1 MANKKV
7 HLICN
12 AHIDPVWQW
21 EWQEGISAAISTF
34 QSAVDLSKEYDYIF
48 CHNEVTLYKYIEEY
62 APKLFNE
69 IRELIKEG
77 KWCVMGGWYLQPDCT
92 MPSGESFVR
101 QILHG
106 LDYFKSKF
114 NVFPKV
120 AINFDAFGHTVG
132 LVQIVAKCGQTGYM
146 AMRPKE
152 AQLSLKENQFVWEGL
167 DGSLIKFNRTTEY
180 NNLLGES
187 AEKIKSDIS
196 RQEEN
201 VISSLWGVGN
211 HGGGPSRKDLQD
223 IEQLIGKAAENGV
236 EIVHSTPERFF
247 EEIAPES
254 VIKKSLYSVMPGCY
268 ISMSKLKRAHIKL
281 ENQLYFTEKICSVA
295 SMRKLMD
302 YPSEKLNA
310 VTEDLLNIEFHD
322 ILAGTVIQ
330 SGEENAFNILQHGLC
345 EADRLKTKAF
355 FALLSEEA
363 RAENGEYPVF
373 VFNPNPYELND
384 NIECEFVLQNQ
395 NWSETEESEISVY
408 DANGSKLLSQVIKEE
423 SNVNL
428 DWRKRIIFNATL
440 APLALNRFS
449 VKIDFSPKEIKPN
462 CDLFLYEDKF
472 KKVEIDPLT
481 GLLKN
486 FSVDGKEYLHDG
498 FLPVMFDDNADPWA
512 MGEDQL
518 DRLGTNPEP
527 FLHCS
532 KPGGVFENLKSAEMV
547 EDGPI
552 LRAVETFFELYNS
565 KVRIEY
571 RIYKNKPFIDV
582 NVDVFWQDIDKL
594 LRLEIPVNID
604 GKYIGQTAFGT
615 DELFM
620 NGKENVSQRFVAVKN
635 GQQCLAIINDC
646 LYASKYENGKI
657 YLSLIRG
664 AAYCTHP
671 IPDRE
676 LVPENRFIKR
686 IDQCEHHYSFRIA
699 AVKENELDRMAM
711 EFNQKPFAQNV
722 FPVPSEIA
730 LENCKC
736 EKDFIKIENSNI
748 TLNAL
753 KKSIDNKKY
762 IIRLLNN
769 QMNSDKAILKVGE
782 KSIRLSFGRY
792 EVKTVIYDNNNLYES
807 NVLEI

>member
-1 MANKKV
+1 MVNKKV

-34 QSAVDLSKEYDYIF
+34 QSAVDLLKEYDYIF

-62 APKLFNE
+62 APLLFNE
-69 IRELIKEG
+69 IGELIREG
-77 KWCVMGGWYLQPDCT
+77 KWCIMGGWYLQPDCT

-106 LDYFKSKF
+106 MDYFKSKF
-114 NVFPKV
+114 GVVPKV

-152 AQLSLKENQFVWEGL
+152 AQLSLKDNQFIWEGF
-167 DGSLIKFNRTTEY
+167 DGSHIKFNRTTEY
-180 NNLLGES
+180 NNLLGEG
-187 AEKIKSDIS
+187 ADKIRSDIS
-196 RQEEN
+196 RQGEK

-211 HGGGPSRKDLQD
+211 HGGGPSRKDLKD
-223 IEQLIGKAAENGV
+223 INLLMHEASENGI
-236 EIVHSTPERFF
+236 EIVHSTPESFF
-247 EEIAPES
+247 DEIAPKS
-254 VIKKSLYSVMPGCY
+254 IIRKSLYSVMPGCY

-281 ENQLYFTEKICSVA
+281 ENQLYFAEKICSVA
-295 SMRKLMD
+295 SMRGLME
-302 YPSEKLNA
+302 YPEKELVS

-330 SGEENAFNILQHGLC
+330 SGEENALNILHHGLC
-345 EADRLKTKAF
+345 DADRIKIKAF
-355 FALLSEEA
+355 FALLSEEQ

-373 VFNPNPYELND
+373 VFNPNPYEFND
-384 NIECEFVLQNQ
+384 NVECEFVLQNQ

-408 DANGSKLLSQVIKEE
+408 DTNGFKLSSQVVKEE

-440 APLALNRFS
+440 APLTLNRFS
-449 VKIDFSPKEIKPN
+449 VKVNFSPKKAKQN
-462 CDLFLYEDKF
+462 NDLFLYEDEF
-472 KKVEIDPLT
+472 KRIEIDPTT
-481 GLLKN
+481 GLLKS
-486 FSVDGKEYLHDG
+486 FSVGGKEYLNNG
-498 FLPVMFDDNADPWA
+498 FLPVIFDDNADPWA
-512 MGEDQL
+512 MGENQL
-518 DRLGTNPEP
+518 DSLGTNPKP
-527 FLHCS
+527 FLHSC
-532 KPGGVFENLKSAEMV
+532 KPSGVFKNLKSSEMI

-552 LRAVETFFELYNS
+552 IRTVETFFELYNS

-582 NVDVFWQDIDKL
+582 NVDVFWQDVDRL
-594 LRLEIPVNID
+594 LRLEIPVSID
-604 GKYIGQTAFGT
+604 GKYIGQTAFGI

-620 NGKENVSQRFVAVKN
+620 NGKENVSQRFVAIN
-635 GQQCLAIINDC
+635 DGQDCLAIINDC

-657 YLSLIRG
+657 YLSLLRG

-671 IPDRE
+671 IPNRN

-686 IDQCEHHYSFRIA
+686 IDQCEHHYSFRIS
-699 AVKENELDRMAM
+699 VIKENELERAAM
-711 EFNQKPFAQNV
+711 EFNQKPFAQSV
-722 FPVPSEIA
+722 FPIPADIS
-730 LENCKC
+730 LEDK
-736 EKDFIKIENSNI
+736 KLGRDFIKIENNNI
-748 TLNAL
+748 TLIAL
-753 KKSIDNKKY
+753 KKSINGKKY

-769 QMNSDKAILKVGE
+769 QANSDKTFLKVGDS
-782 KSIRLSFGRY
+782 SIHLSFGHY
-792 EVKTVIYDNNNLYES
+792 EVKTIIYDNHRLYES